1 MMHIQATDL
10 AGLYVITP
18 KVFHDERGFFFES
31 YNDAVFKNKHGMNF
45 NWVQDNQSHSTY
57 GVIRGLHMQK
67 APHAQT
73 KLIRVLQG
81 EILDVV
87 VDLRKHEKTYG
98 RVFSILLSSENKKQ
112 LFIPKGFLHGFSV
125 LSETADVMYKID
137 DFYHKDAE
145 MGVIFNDNTLNIDWK
160 VPLNKQIVSEKDLVL
175 PAFDA
180 TTYYE

>member
-1 MMHIQATDL
+1 MQIETTAF

-31 YNDAVFKNKHGMNF
+31 YNDLVFKNKHGMDF
-45 NWVQDNQSHSTY
+45 TWVQDNQSHSTY

-81 EILDVV
+81 NILDVV
-87 VDLRKHEKTYG
+87 VDMRKSEKTFG
-98 RVFSILLSSENKKQ
+98 KVFSVELSAENKKQ
-112 LFIPKGFLHGFSV
+112 LFIPKGFIHGFSV

-137 DFYHKDAE
+137 DFYHKDSE
-145 MGVIFNDNTLNIDWK
+145 VGVIYNDPTLRIDWK
-160 VPLNKQIVSEKDLVL
+160 VPVEKQVVSEKDLVL
-175 PAFDA
+175 PSFTDA
-180 TTYYE
+180 TYYE